1 MSKKN
6 WNELTEAEKVAAHE
20 ARLDAGH
27 TSVVRYERRL
37 ELRARA
43 NAFDEAISFLT
54 AKGFAEASAALEAA
68 AFERV
73 G

>member
-1 MSKKN
+1 MSKD
-6 WNELTEAEKVAAHE
+6 WNDLTEAEKVAAHE
-20 ARLDAGH
+20 ARINAGH

-43 NAFDEAISFLT
+43 NAFDEAISFL
-54 AKGFAEASAALEAA
+54 AAHGYDDASAALEAA
-68 AFERV
+68 AFERA